1 MSVPRHVYINKIR
14 ELGYFYK
21 AQQRRTFLYRLRGG
35 LDFIS
40 VPRSEDLEDAWVETT
55 LKRAGLTEE
64 EAKKFIGAAKT

>member
-14 ELGYFYK
+14 ELGY
-21 AQQRRTFLYRLRGG
+21 
-35 LDFIS
+35 
-40 VPRSEDLEDAWVETT
+40 WVETT